1 MTTATLVRR
10 ILWGQR
16 GAFALSALAF
26 CLVYALALALGLL
39 TRALFDAVARGAGDD
54 RGFLA
59 LVAALVG
66 AGLGRGAVFHGLPR
80 AQAAAEHAIAAALR
94 HTLLAAL
101 LRPGAPVPPAGAL
114 DRFRDEPDTV
124 ATLVNPA
131 CNTLAL
137 AAFGIAALAL
147 MLAASVTVTLGAV
160 LPLLAI
166 AFVARRA
173 GGRAA
178 AAYAATRDATGRV
191 VDLLGA
197 AFGAVETL
205 VVAGATDRLVARLRP
220 LDAMRRRAARR
231 EALFAAVVAS
241 VYGHL
246 STLGTGLVLLLAG
259 RALRAGTLGVGDV
272 ALFLYLLDYTGG
284 LAGSAG
290 LLVGRYRTAGAALA
304 RLRVLLPG
312 LPAETLVGPHG
323 GNAATEAASDAPTGA
338 ADPLMT
344 LTITG
349 LTYHHPD
356 TGRGIAAVDLT
367 LARGSFT
374 VLTGR
379 VGAGKTTTLL
389 ALLGLLPGTRGTIRW
404 NGAVVDPA
412 TWFRPPRSAFTPQEP
427 RLFAGT
433 LRENILLGLD
443 RPDAALAA
451 AVRAAALDRDVAGFA
466 QGLDTTVGPR
476 GALLS
481 GGQVRRVAA
490 ARMFVRAPELVVA
503 DDLSGALDAA
513 TARRLWDRLR
523 ADPDLTALVVSH
535 RRAAFLRADR
545 IVVLAAG
552 RIVDAG
558 TLPELLA
565 RCAELRALWDAPASE
580 PDAGA

>member
-1 MTTATLVRR
+1 VTTATLVRR

-16 GAFALSALAF
+16 GAFALAALAF

-66 AGLGRGAVFHGLPR
+66 AGLGRVAVFHGLPR

-94 HTLLAAL
+94 HKLLAAL

-137 AAFGIAALAL
+137 AAFGVAALAL

-160 LPLLAI
+160 LPLVAI

-197 AFGAVETL
+197 AFGAVEAL

-220 LDAMRRRAARR
+220 LDAARRRAARR

-259 RALRAGTLGVGDV
+259 RELRAGTLGVGDV

-284 LAGSAG
+284 LTGSAG

-304 RLRVLLPG
+304 RLRALLPG
-312 LPAETLVGPHG
+312 LPAEALVGSHV
-323 GNAATEAASDAPTGA
+323 DAPTGA
-338 ADPLMT
+338 ADPLET
-344 LTITG
+344 LAVAG
-349 LTYHHPD
+349 LTYRYPD
-356 TGRGIAAVDLT
+356 TGRGIADVDLALT
-367 LARGSFT
+367 RGSFT

-389 ALLGLLPGTRGTIRW
+389 ALLGLLPGARGTIRW
-404 NGAVVDPA
+404 NGAVVAEPA

-466 QGLDTTVGPR
+466 QGLDTPVGPR
-476 GALLS
+476 GARLS

-523 ADPDLTALVVSH
+523 ADPDVTALVVSH
-535 RRAAFLRADR
+535 RRADR
-545 IVVLAAG
+545 IVVLRAG
-552 RIVDAG
+552 RVVDTG

-565 RCAELRALWDAPASE
+565 RCDELCALWAARADE
-580 PDAGA
+580 D